1 MFVEAETT
9 RAVNYYCKCQQRYRA
24 KGNDQ
29 KQNLGHDGRF
39 LHGLTAESKVC
50 THTFIHTFK
59 MYKYNSSL
67 TCLLRIHSIFCY
79 FWVFCF
85 FYRST
90 VSIKIFIFMRGV
102 CSLSIHRNKGVL
114 K

>member
-9 RAVNYYCKCQQRYRA
+9 RAVNYYCKCQQRYQA

-29 KQNLGHDGRF
+29 QQNLGHDKDFCMFQQLNRKCAHI
-39 LHGLTAESKVC
+39 LLYILLKC
-50 THTFIHTFK
+50 TNTIAH
-59 MYKYNSSL
+59 SL
-67 TCLLRIHSIFCY
+67 AYYRYIPYFVIFGD
-79 FWVFCF
+79 F

-102 CSLSIHRNKGVL
+102 CSLSFHRNKGIL

>member
-29 KQNLGHDGRF
+29 QQNLGHDGRF

-59 MYKYNSSL
+59 MYKYNSPL

-85 FYRST
+85 FLQIH
-90 VSIKIFIFMRGV
+90 SIYQNFYIHEGRLF
-102 CSLSIHRNKGVL
+102 SLDSQK
-114 K
+114 